1 MIIPNTSRLLIFTHH
16 LLQAL
21 GPQIAVSI
29 GRILKRLDAHLY
41 WTLHQR
47 TEKKSED

>member
-21 GPQIAVSI
+21 RSQIAVSI
-29 GRILKRLDAHLY
+29 GRILESLDAHLH

-47 TEKKSED
+47 TENESED